1 MGYTLNQDPNSG
13 RWQLFFLDREGQR
26 VRKSTKQTDKRKAVV
41 IADEL
46 YRKFGDP
53 TYRAAHEAT
62 LGTGAAA
69 LIEHLTNQ
77 GRSKETEEFYKKKLG
92 HIYRI
97 MGKDRSLATIDAKR
111 VDAYIVERRQE
122 GAKPYTISKELTT
135 LRMLLKVA
143 RRRGEFDKEVSQVM
157 PVAFATKYKPKERR
171 LTIEETWALVR
182 ELPPGPS
189 RYVAFVAATT
199 ARDAAVERAKGKHR
213 EGDFVRVFD
222 FKTKRATRLVPL
234 TRITRPFADYAFR
247 DVKDDEHVVT
257 DTSSVRHALIRA
269 CKRLKMSSVSPND
282 IRRSVA
288 HWLEL
293 AGVPR
298 TVVAGVMGH
307 ADTRMLDR
315 VYGKLDPQELQ
326 KLLRSSLEGSW
337 NKGVET
343 KETKETPERETP

>member
-13 RWQLFFLDREGQR
+13 RWQLFFLDREGKR
-26 VRKSTKQTDKRKAVV
+26 VRKTTKQTDKRKAVV

-46 YRKFGDP
+46 YRRFGDP
-53 TYRAAHEAT
+53 TYRAANEAT
-62 LGTGAAA
+62 LGTGATA

-77 GRSKETEEFYKKKLG
+77 GRSKETESFYRTKLG
-92 HIYRI
+92 HIYRV

-111 VDAYIVERRQE
+111 VDAYIAERRQD

-157 PVAFATKYKPKERR
+157 PVAFATKYKPKERK
-171 LTIEETWALVR
+171 LTIEETWALIHQ
-182 ELPPGPS
+182 LPDGPS

-213 EGDFVRVFD
+213 EGDFVRVYD

-234 TRITRPFADYAFR
+234 TRLTREFANYAFAD
-247 DVKDDEHVVT
+247 VKPDEPVVT
-257 DTSSVRHALIRA
+257 NCTSVRHALTRA
-269 CKRLKMSSVSPND
+269 CKRLKMSSVSGND

-315 VYGKLDPQELQ
+315 VYGKLDPEELAE
-326 KLLRSSLEGSW
+326 LLRSTLEGSW
-337 NKGVET
+337 NNRVET
-343 KETKETPERETP
+343 KETKEPTETKTA